1 MIDKSVERDRKRQA
15 ARKAARKYYWAN
27 PEKCRERTR
36 KIRLK
41 NKQRPWVAMAMRARH
56 RAKQKKLDCNITAEY
71 LQSIWPS
78 NNLCP
83 VLHIP
88 LKNTSKGKPSEGSPS
103 LDRIIPEKG
112 YVKGN
117 VIIVSHKANTIKSD
131 ASPKEIWRVFKHYNN
146 LLDEIPLIQFKGRRK
161 VATHAEEG
169 ARI

>member
-1 MIDKSVERDRKRQA
+1 MIDKSIERDRKRQA
-15 ARKAARKYYWAN
+15 DRKYYWSN
-27 PEKCRERTR
+27 PEKCREKTR
-36 KIRLK
+36 KTHLK
-41 NKQRPWVAMAMRARH
+41 NRQRPWVAMAWRARH
-56 RAKQKKLDCNITAEY
+56 RAKQKKLDCDITAEY

-88 LKNTSKGKPSEGSPS
+88 LQNTTKGKTSEGSPS

-117 VIIVSHKANTIKSD
+117 VIIVSHKANRIKSD

-146 LLDEIPLIQFKGRRK
+146 LLDEIPLTQFKGRRE
-161 VATHAEEG
+161 VATHAEKG
-169 ARI
+169 ATT

>member
-1 MIDKSVERDRKRQA
+1 MSG
-15 ARKAARKYYWAN
+15 
-27 PEKCRERTR
+27 T
-36 KIRLK
+36 
-41 NKQRPWVAMAMRARH
+41 
-56 RAKQKKLDCNITAEY
+56 
-71 LQSIWPS
+71 
-78 NNLCP
+78 
-83 VLHIP
+83 LHIP

-146 LLDEIPLIQFKGRRK
+146 LLDEIPLIQFKGRRE
-161 VATHAEEG
+161 VAAHAEEG